1 MDSFELLLGMERMGR
16 DGKDRGKIFKMDIGS
31 GFEDARLY
39 GKGRITKREAESKG
53 WNESLGF

>member
-1 MDSFELLLGMERMGR
+1 MDSFELLLGVERMGR
-16 DGKDRGKIFKMDIGS
+16 DGKYRGKIFKMDIGS

-53 WNESLGF
+53 GMRT

>member
-1 MDSFELLLGMERMGR
+1 MGR

-39 GKGRITKREAESKG
+39 MVRKELQREKLRKRAG
-53 WNESLGF
+53 MRAWGV